1 MDSVEGSRMKDLLL
15 QYCRYNVWA
24 NDRLFDA
31 TMQLD
36 MAAHMTEVESS
47 FPSIYQTWLHIWSGQ
62 YLWMARLT
70 DGDVSQ
76 RPQKVFTG
84 SMDEL
89 REGLQASAREW
100 IDWVQGAD
108 HSLLEGLLVVE
119 GRSATAEFVRRDIVM
134 QVMNHGTYHRGQI
147 VTLLRQLGATDLP
160 STDFVRFANGEP

>member
-1 MDSVEGSRMKDLLL
+1 
-15 QYCRYNVWA
+15 
-24 NDRLFDA
+24 
-31 TMQLD
+31 
-36 MAAHMTEVESS
+36 
-47 FPSIYQTWLHIWSGQ
+47 
-62 YLWMARLT
+62 MARLT